1 MRPRENIK
9 NRDESWQVWF
19 WDLKFQNLYF
29 KITIKVAIY
38 LEKFNHVILFWQ
50 YLSSPVDR
58 VNSESESSGQVTGQ
72 RFVHYENISYKIC
85 YKHICA

>member
-1 MRPRENIK
+1 MK

-58 VNSESESSGQVTGQ
+58 VNSKSESPSLSQVAELLVSGLFITK
-72 RFVHYENISYKIC
+72 ISHIKYAI